1 MDTSFRLK
9 HAAPHTKTIS
19 LDNTYQPNATW
30 SFANISLKDW
40 QESLEA
46 ISAVPERG
54 DRQMFE
60 GIPVDVGLVH
70 VGERIGNEY
79 CTFSDFSRRKNSNW

>member
-1 MDTSFRLK
+1 MAWTLLSGLK

-46 ISAVPERG
+46 ISADAG
-54 DRQMFE
+54 T
-60 GIPVDVGLVH
+60 GGSADV
-70 VGERIGNEY
+70 
-79 CTFSDFSRRKNSNW
+79 